1 MSLRNHFQYNQFV
14 KKDHVG
20 GIHSD
25 FSHQTA
31 QFERETRRSELE
43 RQMAGHEVPAL
54 TQTVTRN
61 SEMSDNASPYGSIPL
76 TATVTGMSSSS
87 LANPSQEMMPTPVA
101 SDDFKAEM
109 NSPVTTLFDH
119 LKDAICQSHVVLQ
132 QPEGFQSLA
141 KIPKA
146 EEKSK
151 KDGQQK
157 TDVPRK
163 EGHSHED
170 VLDRLF
176 NTVERYTCPGDF
188 ETLANETVTPENP
201 TRPKDATGTQV
212 GPNQHPPSSSGKSFI
227 FGRTDIKAP
236 AVTQRNTT
244 ILMVPRYTSS
254 AVQKTTPY
262 LDQNTPRS
270 PGKNDVVEE
279 VTLQTPIAP
288 PRIQRSTAQYHENK
302 KHSPEPVER
311 YAYHGDTVQVES
323 PERYNEETSP
333 QEYHDHSSHMT
344 EKRGNSGKWVER
356 RGPQNDILYGREGDV
371 LDVVF
376 GSLELNA
383 CGHQPGAFPTRDAA
397 ASGFDIERQN
407 SLVSHGG
414 LERENSRAK
423 AEGPSHNPPNSSYGK
438 VDEPQLYDVTYRAK
452 ETMGRQQPWWNN
464 GPPQQVQKEDE
475 QRGDLFETIFE
486 KVDFAIQNVEDTTTC
501 HRGDRPSARERTY
514 RNVDKIRAMRR
525 LHS

>member
-1 MSLRNHFQYNQFV
+1 MSFRNHFQYNQFV

-20 GIHSD
+20 GIHSE

-31 QFERETRRSELE
+31 QFEREARRSGLE
-43 RQMAGHEVPAL
+43 QQMASPEDPAS
-54 TQTVTRN
+54 TQTVARS
-61 SEMSDNASPYGSIPL
+61 SEMSDSALPYGSIPL

-87 LANPSQEMMPTPVA
+87 LASGSPSHEMMPTPVA
-101 SDDFKAEM
+101 SDDFKTET

-119 LKDAICQSHVVLQ
+119 LKNALCQSHAILQ

-146 EEKSK
+146 EEESK

-157 TDVPRK
+157 TGVPRK

-170 VLDRLF
+170 ALDRLF

-188 ETLANETVTPENP
+188 GALANDAVTLEDR
-201 TRPKDATGTQV
+201 TRPNDVKDPQV
-212 GPNQHPPSSSGKSFI
+212 VPNQHPPSSSGKSFI
-227 FGRTDIKAP
+227 FGRKENKAP

-262 LDQNTPRS
+262 LDENTTRS
-270 PGKNDVVEE
+270 PVQNIQVEE
-279 VTLQTPIAP
+279 VTSQAPIYP
-288 PRIQRSTAQYHENK
+288 PRIQRSTAQYHEN
-302 KHSPEPVER
+302 ER
-311 YAYHGDTVQVES
+311 YAYRGDTVQVES
-323 PERYNEETSP
+323 RERYNEETSL
-333 QEYHDHSSHMT
+333 QACHDHSSHST
-344 EKRGNSGKWVER
+344 EKRGNSGKLVER
-356 RGPQNDILYGREGDV
+356 RGPRNDILYGREGDV

-376 GSLELNA
+376 GSLELSA
-383 CGHQPGAFPTRDAA
+383 CGHQPGEYPTRNAA

-407 SLVSHGG
+407 SLVSHGD
-414 LERENSRAK
+414 LERENSHAK
-423 AEGPSHNPPNSSYGK
+423 VAAQSCSAPSSSFRT
-438 VDEPQLYDVTYRAK
+438 VDEPQMYDVPSRTKKTIGQR
-452 ETMGRQQPWWNN
+452 QPWWNN
-464 GPPQQVQKEDE
+464 GPPQQIIKEDE
-475 QRGDLFETIFE
+475 PRGDLFETIFE

-501 HRGDRPSARERTY
+501 HRDGRPSARERTY
-514 RNVDKIRAMRR
+514 INVDKIRAMRR